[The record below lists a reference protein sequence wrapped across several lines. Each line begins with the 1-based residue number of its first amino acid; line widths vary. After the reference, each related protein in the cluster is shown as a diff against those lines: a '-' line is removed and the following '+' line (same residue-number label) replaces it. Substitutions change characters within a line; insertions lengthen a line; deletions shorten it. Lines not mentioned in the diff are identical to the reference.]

1 MAGFRAHIAPL
12 ADVPEWD
19 DLARVHA
26 HGRVFASRKW
36 LGILADIFGTTTD
49 VAIVSGP
56 DGPVVG
62 IPLLTRRRGP
72 LRVVPPPPISL
83 YNGLVMG
90 PDTPA
95 DAIAAGLAA
104 VERHCH
110 FAALLC
116 PPALPRRT
124 FRDRARWGLLDQ
136 ESLVVDIADVDEAW
150 RRFSQSL
157 RRKLRRAEE
166 QRLVLHTL
174 DDETLLL
181 ALHQQSYARHAL
193 APPIPGDT
201 LRAWLRL
208 LREEGM
214 AECYGASLPAGGTVA
229 ARVVIPDGDVLFDWL
244 AGADVAHHDIAGS
257 HWLVASILREA
268 SARSM
273 RRFDFMGANTPGV
286 TDFKRS
292 FGGELLSFCTAT
304 FYRSALVRSI
314 EQVRNLLR
322 RRRRMTR

>member
-19 DLARVHA
+19 DLVRVHQ
-26 HGRVFASRKW
+26 HGRVFASRTW
-36 LGILADIFGTTTD
+36 LGILADVFGTTTD
-49 VAIVSGP
+49 VAVVHGP

-62 IPLLTRRRGP
+62 IPVLTRKRGP

-90 PDTPA
+90 PDAPA
-95 DAIAAGLAA
+95 DAIATGLAA

-110 FAALLC
+110 FAALLG
-116 PPALPRRT
+116 PPAFPPDLFDARPRW
-124 FRDRARWGLLDQ
+124 RALAQ
-136 ESLVVDIADVDEAW
+136 ESLVVDISDADDAW

-157 RRKLRRAEE
+157 RRKIRRAEE
-166 QRLVLHTL
+166 QRLVLHAI
-174 DDETLLL
+174 DDEGVLL

-193 APPIPGDT
+193 SPPIPGDT

-208 LREEGM
+208 LREEGL
-214 AECYGASLPAGGTVA
+214 AECYGASLPAGGAIA

-244 AGADVAHHDIAGS
+244 AGADLAHRDIAGS
-257 HWLVASILREA
+257 HWLVARILREA

-292 FGGELLSFCTAT
+292 FGGDALPFCTAT
-304 FYRSALVRSI
+304 FYRSALVRTI
-314 EQVRNLLR
+314 ERVRNRMRGR
-322 RRRRMTR
+322 RRTAR